1 MSLCLRI
8 SSFRAHH
15 SQLKKPADVCRSV
28 LACRRLRQYNT
39 FVKER
44 DRLYT
49 HRTEHTRTH
58 SSKLSVFSVC
68 LCVADLS
75 VRLVIAAVYA
85 LTTYVEMIWCVRVCV
100 FLVWVRA
107 CSPLLRCVRCVD
119 DDGWLTRMT
128 RELSSLSLARS
139 KFRIKVAR

>member
-1 MSLCLRI
+1 MYNVYVCCRVGLRI

-75 VRLVIAAVYA
+75 VRLCRNRSSLRSNNIRRNDLVCA
-85 LTTYVEMIWCVRVCV
+85 RVCV
-100 FLVWVRA
+100 SCLGARMLTFTAMREMRRRRRLSDA
-107 CSPLLRCVRCVD
+107 D
-119 DDGWLTRMT
+119 D
-128 RELSSLSLARS
+128 A
-139 KFRIKVAR
+139 